1 MLRSSTREWWT
12 GFWFILPA
20 TVLFVAFVYYPF
32 ATSVFYS
39 FTEWDSIRPA
49 KFIGWDNYVFLLED
63 SKMLQAAKNT
73 LMITFFGIV
82 VQNPLSLFLALLLN
96 RSFRTKILL
105 RIAFYLPVV
114 VSLVVTS
121 IVWGNILQYDGLL
134 NGLLEKLGLQA
145 WGRDWLGNTRTVFPT
160 IIALTQWQGLGYC
173 AVIYLAGL
181 QAIPQELYEA
191 AKIDGAK
198 AGSRFMHVTLPMLM
212 PATTIVVFLTIVGGL
227 KMFDIP
233 YIMTGGGPGSASYT
247 ITLAIYNA
255 AFRENTYGYAI
266 AAGIVLMLFIM
277 VVTLIQLRMMR
288 RKEVEM

>member
-1 MLRSSTREWWT
+1 MLKQRTREWWT

-20 TVLFVAFVYYPF
+20 TLLFVAFVYYPF
-32 ATSVFYS
+32 ASSIFYS

-49 KFIGWDNYVFLLED
+49 KFIGWDNYAFLIED
-63 SKMLQAAKNT
+63 SKMIQAAKNT
-73 LMITFFGIV
+73 LLITFFGII
-82 VQNPLSLFLALLLN
+82 VQNPLSLLLAILLN
-96 RSFRTKILL
+96 RTFRTKMVL
-105 RIAFYLPVV
+105 RVAFYLPVV

-121 IVWGNILQYDGLL
+121 IVWGNILQYDGVL
-134 NGLLEKLGLQA
+134 NSLLERVGLQA
-145 WGRDWLGNTRTVFPT
+145 WGRDWLGDTRSVFPT

-173 AVIYLAGL
+173 AIIYLAGL

-191 AKIDGAK
+191 AKMDGAK
-198 AGSRFMHVTLPMLM
+198 AVHRFWHVTLPMLM

-233 YIMTGGGPGSASYT
+233 YVMTGGGPGSSSYT

-277 VVTLIQLRMMR
+277 AVTLLQLKLMR
-288 RKEVEM
+288 SKEVEM

>member
-1 MLRSSTREWWT
+1 MLKRSSREWWT

-32 ATSVFYS
+32 ASSVFYS
-39 FTEWDSIRPA
+39 FTEWDSVRPA

-63 SKMLQAAKNT
+63 SKMIQAAKNT
-73 LMITFFGIV
+73 LLITFFGIL
-82 VQNPLSLFLALLLN
+82 VQNPLSLLLAILLN
-96 RSFRTKILL
+96 RSFRSKNLL
-105 RIAFYLPVV
+105 RVAFYLPVV

-121 IVWGNILQYDGLL
+121 IVWGNILQYDGIL
-134 NGLLEKLGLQA
+134 NSFLERIGLH
-145 WGRDWLGNTRTVFPT
+145 GRDWLSDTRSVFPT
-160 IIALTQWQGLGYC
+160 IIALTQWQGLGYS

-191 AKIDGAK
+191 ATMDGAK
-198 AGSRFMHVTLPMLM
+198 AGRRFYHITLPMLM
-212 PATTIVVFLTIVGGL
+212 PVTTIVVFLTIVGGL

-277 VVTLIQLRMMR
+277 LVTLIQLRIMR
-288 RKEVEM
+288 SKEVEI

>member
-1 MLRSSTREWWT
+1 MMKASTREWWT

-20 TVLFVAFVYYPF
+20 TVLFSAFVFYPF
-32 ATSVFYS
+32 VSSIYYS

-49 KFIGWDNYVFLLED
+49 KFIGWDNYAFLLED

-73 LMITFFGIV
+73 ILITVFGIV
-82 VQNPLSLFLALLLN
+82 VQNPLSLLLAILLN

-105 RIAFYLPVV
+105 RVAFYLPVV

-121 IVWGNILQYDGLL
+121 IVWGHILQYEGLL
-134 NGLLEKLGLQA
+134 NGFLERMGLHS
-145 WGRDWLGNTRTVFPT
+145 WVRDWLGDTRSVFPT

-181 QAIPQELYEA
+181 QTIPQDLYEA
-191 AKIDGAK
+191 AKMDGAK
-198 AGSRFMHVTLPMLM
+198 ALNRFRHVTLPMLM
-212 PATTIVVFLTIVGGL
+212 PATTIVVFMTIVGGL

-247 ITLAIYNA
+247 LTLAIYNA

-266 AAGIVLMLFIM
+266 SGGIVLMIFIM
-277 VVTLIQLRMMR
+277 IVTLIQLKIMR

>member
-1 MLRSSTREWWT
+1 MLKPSAREWWT

-20 TVLFVAFVYYPF
+20 TALFLAFVYYPF
-32 ATSVFYS
+32 ASSLYYS

-49 KFIGWDNYVFLLED
+49 KFIGLDNYAFLLED

-73 LMITFFGIV
+73 LWVTLFGIV
-82 VQNPLSLFLALLLN
+82 VQNPLSLLLAVLLN
-96 RSFRTKILL
+96 RPFRTKILL
-105 RIAFYLPVV
+105 RVAFYLPVV

-121 IVWGNILQYDGLL
+121 IVWGQILQYDGLL
-134 NGLLEKLGLQA
+134 NGLLERMGLQA
-145 WGRDWLGNTRTVFPT
+145 WERDWLGDTRSVFPT
-160 IIALTQWQGLGYC
+160 LIALTQWQGLGYC

-181 QAIPQELYEA
+181 QAIPQDLYEA
-191 AKIDGAK
+191 AKMDGAK
-198 AGSRFMHVTLPMLM
+198 AVNRFVHVTLPMLM

-233 YIMTGGGPGSASYT
+233 YVLTGGGPGSSSYT
-247 ITLAIYNA
+247 LTLAIYNA

-266 AAGIVLMLFIM
+266 AGGIVLMIFIM
-277 VVTLIQLRMMR
+277 AVTLLQLRIMR

>member
-1 MLRSSTREWWT
+1 MMKASTREWWA

-20 TVLFVAFVYYPF
+20 TVLFSAFVFYPF
-32 ATSVFYS
+32 VSSIYYS

-49 KFIGWDNYVFLLED
+49 KFIGWDNYAFLLED

-73 LMITFFGIV
+73 ILITIFGIV
-82 VQNPLSLFLALLLN
+82 VQNPLSLLLAILLN

-105 RIAFYLPVV
+105 RVAFYLPVV

-121 IVWGNILQYDGLL
+121 IVWGHILQYEGLL
-134 NGLLEKLGLQA
+134 NGFLERMGLHS
-145 WGRDWLGNTRTVFPT
+145 WVRDWLGDTRSVFPT

-181 QAIPQELYEA
+181 QTIPQDLYEA
-191 AKIDGAK
+191 AKMDGAK
-198 AGSRFMHVTLPMLM
+198 AFNRFRHVTLPMLM
-212 PATTIVVFLTIVGGL
+212 PATTIVVFMTIVGGL

-247 ITLAIYNA
+247 LTLAIYNA

-266 AAGIVLMLFIM
+266 SGGIVLMIFIM
-277 VVTLIQLRMMR
+277 IVTLIQLKIMR
-288 RKEVEM
+288 RKEVEI